1 MLALCLA
8 ASGLNVGVPHVGRA
22 RANVLMVPSWYAYTT
37 GEYTTKGPLSAG
49 LIKEVKSLKEQDE
62 VAFLGKAEPIELS
75 EQDRIDKER
84 LQNAML
90 GMETSDLLDVTE
102 DDVNLNDATPEAAA
116 PEAVTP
122 EDAVPEAVTPED
134 AVPEAVTPE
143 AAAPEAVT
151 PEDAIP
157 EDAIPEDAAT
167 SEAARLRKM
176 DEAIAKLICPLT
188 KSLPIDPVMAE
199 DGRVYERSAIMQFLT
214 QQLKSPTTG
223 RAMGAYLVTAHSIRD
238 MIRGMVESGALT
250 GEKLGAWTTRLA
262 NEERMAQ
269 MRRKADAGDGFAMYE
284 LGAAYHHGGKGFD
297 QNLALAVEWYGKS
310 RDAGDLSGTAALGQ
324 CYAESVGVRQCKVRA
339 SMLLGIAADQGSQAA
354 AYLLGTYF
362 ADGSHGFPQDFE
374 LARSWYTKVVSAKE
388 VDIGVEDVLKVARWL
403 RHNPAA

>member
-102 DDVNLNDATPEAAA
+102 DDVNWNDATPEAAA
-116 PEAVTP
+116 
-122 EDAVPEAVTPED
+122 PEAVTPED

-167 SEAARLRKM
+167 SEATRLRKM

-199 DGRVYERSAIMQFLT
+199 DGRVYERSAITQFLT

-310 RDAGDLSGTAALGQ
+310 RDTGDLSGTAALGQ
-324 CYAESVGVRQCKVRA
+324 CYAESLGVRQCKVRA

-354 AYLLGTYF
+354 AYLLGNYF

>member
-102 DDVNLNDATPEAAA
+102 DDVNLNDAAPEAAA
-116 PEAVTP
+116 PEAVI
-122 EDAVPEAVTPED
+122 PED

>member
-102 DDVNLNDATPEAAA
+102 DDVNLNEAT
-116 PEAVTP
+116 
-122 EDAVPEAVTPED
+122 PEAVTPED

>member
-1 MLALCLA
+1 MLHPPMLALCLA

-37 GEYTTKGPLSAG
+37 GEYTTKGPLSEG

-102 DDVNLNDATPEAAA
+102 DDVNLNDATPEAVP
-116 PEAVTP
+116 PEAM
-122 EDAVPEAVTPED
+122 
-134 AVPEAVTPE
+134 TPE
-143 AAAPEAVT
+143 AAAPEVVT
-151 PEDAIP
+151 PEAAIP
-157 EDAIPEDAAT
+157 EDASTLEAT
-167 SEAARLRKM
+167 RLRMM

-199 DGRVYERSAIMQFLT
+199 DGRVYERSAITQFLT

-354 AYLLGTYF
+354 AYLLGNYF

-374 LARSWYTKVVSAKE
+374 LARSWYTKVVAANE

>member
-102 DDVNLNDATPEAAA
+102 DDVNLNEAT
-116 PEAVTP
+116 
-122 EDAVPEAVTPED
+122 PEAVTPED

-354 AYLLGTYF
+354 AYLLGNYF

>member
-102 DDVNLNDATPEAAA
+102 DDVNLNEAT
-116 PEAVTP
+116 
-122 EDAVPEAVTPED
+122 
-134 AVPEAVTPE
+134 
-143 AAAPEAVT
+143 PEAVT

>member
-116 PEAVTP
+116 
-122 EDAVPEAVTPED
+122 PEAVTPED

>member
-102 DDVNLNDATPEAAA
+102 DDVNLNDATPEA
-116 PEAVTP
+116 VTP

-134 AVPEAVTPE
+134 AV
-143 AAAPEAVT
+143 PEAVT

>member
-116 PEAVTP
+116 PEAVAPEAVIP

-134 AVPEAVTPE
+134 AV
-143 AAAPEAVT
+143 PEAVT

>member
-102 DDVNLNDATPEAAA
+102 DDVNLNDATPEA
-116 PEAVTP
+116 VIP

-310 RDAGDLSGTAALGQ
+310 RDTGDLSGTAALGQ
-324 CYAESVGVRQCKVRA
+324 CYAESLGVRQCKVRA

-354 AYLLGTYF
+354 AYLLGNYF

-374 LARSWYTKVVSAKE
+374 LARSWYTKVVAANE

>member
-102 DDVNLNDATPEAAA
+102 DDVNLNDAAPEAAA
-116 PEAVTP
+116 PEAVI
-122 EDAVPEAVTPED
+122 PED

-167 SEAARLRKM
+167 SEATRLRKM